1 MPNEAPKQNNLLQ
14 YAIIAALAYWIYTGQ
29 QQQPAPLPTPTP
41 DPKPAVVNVAKATS
55 GVLAEVK
62 AANAR
67 IFNEAAS
74 KVESGAIKTDE
85 QLLDFVK
92 PATQAARE
100 SANKQFDLMIE
111 MSLPRNADGSF
122 AGKEAEVAKLLRQV
136 ARSW

>member
-1 MPNEAPKQNNLLQ
+1 MSDKTQPNYLSWIAVAVLGYLL
-14 YAIIAALAYWIYTGQ
+14 YSQ
-29 QQQPAPLPTPTP
+29 QLKT
-41 DPKPAVVNVAKATS
+41 DPKPVDPTPEPKPVVVNVEKTTS
-55 GVLAEVK
+55 GVLVEVK

-85 QLLDFVK
+85 QLLEFVK

-100 SANKQFDLMIE
+100 SANKQFDIMIE

-122 AGKEAEVAKLLRQV
+122 LGKEAEVAKLLRQV